1 MKEDPYGL
9 VQRDLGTV
17 LDSLLSSVI
26 DVETLVRSPPPE
38 YKKLPPG
45 YKGDVMLME
54 PEFILLGKWPPP
66 AFSNKT
72 CLLTDSSLYYYS
84 FTRGHLS
91 NCDRIQGLSW
101 PRPGEQ
107 QVPRKV
113 ATFRRV

>member
-17 LDSLLSSVI
+17 LDSLLSSVS

-54 PEFILLGKWPPP
+54 PEFILLGK
-66 AFSNKT
+66 
-72 CLLTDSSLYYYS
+72 
-84 FTRGHLS
+84 
-91 NCDRIQGLSW
+91 
-101 PRPGEQ
+101 
-107 QVPRKV
+107 
-113 ATFRRV
+113 